1 MFDWIGSLRIRERS
15 NARVVLSLSRT
26 TQLAGLLLL
35 AAGALVA
42 LRAWPV
48 SAWLA
53 FLPALVAL
61 FGAVLV
67 TLRRELII
75 DREAGVLRVDQSAFG
90 MANRQVVPLFHLR
103 AVVIVARRR
112 VEGARVLPAA
122 GRYVAYLDRRVGD
135 AIYLDEARRCAALL
149 RMAEAI
155 ADVAELRLEYEA
167 APEMASEE
175 KLD

>member
-1 MFDWIGSLRIRERS
+1 MFDWIGSLKIRERS
-15 NARVVLSLSRT
+15 SARVVLSLSRT
-26 TQLAGLLLL
+26 TQVSGLLLL
-35 AAGALVA
+35 AAGVLVA
-42 LRAWPV
+42 TRAWPV
-48 SAWLA
+48 SVWLA
-53 FLPALVAL
+53 FLPGLVAL
-61 FGAVLV
+61 LGAVLI

-103 AVVIVARRR
+103 AVVIVARPRSDATS
-112 VEGARVLPAA
+112 GLAMAP
-122 GRYVAYLDRRVGD
+122 RYVAYLDRRVGD
-135 AIYLDEARRCAALL
+135 AIFLDEARRCAALL

-167 APEMASEE
+167 APEMTSEE